1 MQLSTAYC
9 QPTLP
14 RRLLALPRCIWL
26 HTAAEME
33 QPMRRA
39 AWNADRTLS
48 VHDDPQRAPV
58 AGEVRMQVISAG
70 ICGSDLHWYR
80 GDFQPQGGR
89 TPGHE
94 IGGIVSAVG
103 ADVDHVREG
112 DVVGVEPLLRCGE
125 CGYCISGHYNQ
136 CQVAGGLIGIA
147 VDGGIAQDVFAPA
160 AAVFQAPAGID
171 GEVAA
176 MAEPLACSV
185 HGYNMITLGQGETV
199 LVIGGG
205 TIGLTAQLAAQA
217 AGANVIMLARHPHQ
231 QDAARRLG
239 AAEVIGEDKASQQ
252 RLAELTRD
260 DAIDVVAECVG
271 GHADT
276 IRQSVDVVR
285 RLGRVVV
292 LGVFAVDNAGFNPL
306 TLLGREITMVGAVT
320 YGKLGGR
327 APDYQQALE
336 VLTGCS
342 EEARS
347 LVTHHYA
354 LSEVNQAFDTALD
367 KTSKS
372 IKVHITPNA

>member
-1 MQLSTAYC
+1 
-9 QPTLP
+9 
-14 RRLLALPRCIWL
+14 
-26 HTAAEME
+26 
-33 QPMRRA
+33 MRRA
-39 AWNADRTLS
+39 AWNADRSLS
-48 VHDDPQRAPV
+48 VLEDPQRAPSES
-58 AGEVRMQVISAG
+58 EVRVEVVNAG

-80 GDFQPQGGR
+80 GDFPPQAQR

-94 IGGIVSAVG
+94 IGGIVAAVVAG
-103 ADVDHVREG
+103 VTHVQEG
-112 DVVGVEPLLRCGE
+112 DVVGVEPLLRCGN

-147 VDGGIAQDVFAPA
+147 ADGGMAQEVFAPGV
-160 AAVFQAPAGID
+160 AVFKAPRGID

-199 LVIGGG
+199 LVIGAG

-217 AGANVIMLARHPHQ
+217 AGANVIVLARHPHQ
-231 QDAARRLG
+231 QEAARQLG
-239 AAEVIGEDKASQQ
+239 AAEVIAEDEAGQQ
-252 RLAELTRD
+252 RLAELTKD
-260 DAIDVVAECVG
+260 NAIDVVAECVG

-285 RLGRVVV
+285 TLGRVVV
-292 LGVFAVDNAGFNPL
+292 LGVFAIDNAGFNPL

-320 YGKLGGR
+320 YAAPGGR

-347 LVTHHYA
+347 LITHRFG
-354 LSEVNQAFDTALD
+354 LDEVNQAFDTALD
-367 KTSKS
+367 KASLS
-372 IKVHITPNA
+372 IKVHLTPNR

>member
-1 MQLSTAYC
+1 
-9 QPTLP
+9 
-14 RRLLALPRCIWL
+14 
-26 HTAAEME
+26 
-33 QPMRRA
+33 MRRA

-48 VHDDPQRAPV
+48 VLDDPDRGPGE
-58 AGEVRMQVISAG
+58 GEVIVRVVNAG

-80 GDFQPQGGR
+80 GDFSPEGGR

-103 ADVDHVREG
+103 AGVDHVREG
-112 DVVGVEPLLRCGE
+112 DVVGVEPLLRCGA
-125 CGYCISGHYNQ
+125 CGYCASGHYNQ

-147 VDGGIAQDVFAPA
+147 VDGGMAQDVLAPA
-160 AAVFQAPAGID
+160 PAVFKAPAGVD

-199 LVIGGG
+199 LVIGAGS
-205 TIGLTAQLAAQA
+205 IGLTAQLAAQA
-217 AGANVIMLARHPHQ
+217 AGANVIVLARHPHQ
-231 QDAARRLG
+231 QEAARSLG
-239 AAEVIGEDKASQQ
+239 AAEVIGEDEAGRQ
-252 RLAELTRD
+252 RLAELTAD

-276 IRQSVDVVR
+276 VRQSVDVVR

-292 LGVFAVDNAGFNPL
+292 LGVFAVDNVGFNPL
-306 TLLGREITMVGAVT
+306 TLLGKEITMVGAVT

-327 APDYQQALE
+327 SPDYQQALE
-336 VLTGCS
+336 VLTGCA

-347 LVTHHYA
+347 LITHRFT
-354 LSEVNQAFDTALD
+354 LDDVNTAFATALD
-367 KTSKS
+367 KGSKS
-372 IKVHITPNA
+372 IKVHLTPNA